1 MSSERVVICIKWG
14 DLFGPDYVNV
24 LHRACRAN
32 ITGPFQF
39 VCLTPDGAGLDPN
52 VIVHPIPDIGLT
64 PDQWYTSRV
73 WPKIAIFAPELAHLG
88 GRCLFIDLDMM
99 ITGALDE
106 MFEATGGF
114 ISLDGGK
121 NWWPR
126 ASGYAPMLATGVF
139 AFDLGGQSQIMSAF
153 LANKDHITATYPN
166 EQTVVGEQARDITYW
181 PHGWVISFKR
191 WLRRPLGVDMFVP
204 PKAPPAQAKI
214 IAFHG
219 TPRPFDLVSPK
230 AGFWDRPPHMGRGQ
244 VTWVYDYWVKYG
256 GIVPST
262 TGD

>member
-1 MSSERVVICIKWG
+1 MSSECVVICIKWG

-39 VCLTPDGAGLDPN
+39 VCLTPDGAGLDPY
-52 VIVHPIPDIGLT
+52 IIIHPIPDIGLT
-64 PDQWYTSRV
+64 PDQLYISRV
-73 WPKIAIFAPELAHLG
+73 WSKIAIFAPELAHLG

-106 MFEATGGF
+106 MFEA
-114 ISLDGGK
+114 K
-121 NWWPR
+121 
-126 ASGYAPMLATGVF
+126 GVF

-153 LANKDHITATYPN
+153 LANKDHIIATYPN